1 MAYGVLATVKLLVRV
16 TTDDFDDELSADID
30 TADHIIDNALERCG
44 ATVPLTSPDDLIP
57 DISNYLAAGLFK
69 QKDVPDEK
77 PHSFYTLGQN
87 MLREYIAT
95 NYLDA
100 TPPGTTTAPIT
111 NQSIAYGVGL
121 AT

>member
-16 TTDDFDDELSADID
+16 TTDDFDDELTADIE

-44 ATVPLTSPDDLIP
+44 VTVPLADPDDLIP

-77 PHSFYTLGQN
+77 SHSFYVVGLN
-87 MLREYIAT
+87 LLREYIVT
-95 NYLDA
+95 NFPA
-100 TPPGTTTAPIT
+100 AIPPEAASPPIT